1 MKNKFAIFISGILL
15 FAVLGCGISDRIQ
28 NAVAEKP
35 ANSSSGNT
43 STSENKTISDQVTE
57 DVLREKTGVPEC
69 DEVIDFFA
77 DQAKNQED
85 DFVSK
90 ATKEFVFNKI
100 RQSFKESIE
109 KNKGD
114 REKMAQ
120 NCKDYKAQLEKYKAE
135 QNTNK

>member
-1 MKNKFAIFISGILL
+1 MKNKFTIFVSVILL
-15 FAVLGCGISDRIQ
+15 FAVLGCGITDRIQ

-35 ANSSSGNT
+35 ANSSSDNRT
-43 STSENKTISDQVTE
+43 VSDQVTE
-57 DVLREKTGVPEC
+57 DVLREKTGIPEC

-77 DQAKNQED
+77 DQAKNQDD

-114 REKMAQ
+114 KEKMAK
-120 NCKDYKAQLEKYKAE
+120 NCKDYKAQLDKYQSE
-135 QNTNK
+135 QNANN